1 MDRQTFIDTLRR
13 ALYGKISDGE
23 LMDNVRYYEN
33 YFAQEEALGR
43 SEQEILEELGDPRLI
58 ARTLLDT
65 AGRRSEYREY
75 TMDDEGG
82 FTEEK
87 IRTHQIS
94 GWKAGLILLV
104 GILAVVLILVLVFHV
119 AIALLPAFLAMG
131 LVMWIIKR
139 YGK

>member
-13 ALYGKISDGE
+13 ALYGKISDGD

-58 ARTLLDT
+58 ARTILDA
-65 AGRRSEYREY
+65 AGSRSEYREY
-75 TMDDEGG
+75 TMDDEGT

-87 IRTHQIS
+87 IQTHQIA
-94 GWKAGLILLV
+94 GWKATLALIV
-104 GILAVVLILVLVFHV
+104 GILVIVLILILVFHV
-119 AIALLPAFLAMG
+119 AVALLPAILAMG